1 MKVKNGVLEWRSN
14 GWKRNGVKEYWSD
27 GLANRLCGA
36 GPEAGV
42 PWRAREAGTSGKRW
56 VEMRANPGLSGRM
69 AGKWTGFSH
78 LFPDDS
84 TQVVDFPRMCN
95 VRVFLRDKKTPES
108 WQGNDRQRN
117 SQAGLGTNMGSDV
130 RRGKVWDGVES
141 VPTARRPRSS
151 CLAAGPFT

>member
-1 MKVKNGVLEWRSN
+1 MKMVNGRWLRVEGGKELTARE
-14 GWKRNGVKEYWSD
+14 RNGCAPSKSYGRCGKRPYRTLD
-27 GLANRLCGA
+27 GVVR
-36 GPEAGV
+36 
-42 PWRAREAGTSGKRW
+42 SGRRW

-108 WQGNDRQRN
+108 WQGNARQRN

-151 CLAAGPFT
+151 FLAAGPFT